1 MFYWLSRQGEVQGDP
16 NASNGWENGMDF
28 TVWDVLI
35 GIISWSIRLLFWPLG
50 FVIKYREFFGTVLPY
65 LILGVIALVVG
76 TWALGMIVLALRGVC
91 RVVRGLFNL
100 CRVVV
105 ETLRPARGAEEAES
119 THTAAEK
126 EPEDPSDP
134 YHILGVRR
142 DVTASELNA
151 RYRQL
156 LRVNHPDKVAHL
168 DPEIRAFATERAR
181 RIIEAYE
188 AASNSPNS

>member
-65 LILGVIALVVG
+65 LFLGVIALIVG
-76 TWALGMIVLALRGVC
+76 TAALGLLGTVLRALFVC
-91 RVVRGLFNL
+91 VRGI
-100 CRVVV
+100 CRFFAAFFDAFRSSRKEEPQED
-105 ETLRPARGAEEAES
+105 ETTNAEPA
-119 THTAAEK
+119 
-126 EPEDPSDP
+126 EDPNDP
-134 YHILGVRR
+134 YHILGISRNATK
-142 DVTASELNA
+142 DELNA

-156 LRVNHPDKVAHL
+156 LRVNHPDKVAQL
-168 DPEIRAFATERAR
+168 DPEIQAFATERSR

-188 AASNSPNS
+188 AVLVPAKS

>member
-1 MFYWLSRQGEVQGDP
+1 
-16 NASNGWENGMDF
+16 MDF
-28 TVWDVLI
+28 AVWDVLI
-35 GIISWSIRLLFWPLG
+35 GIISWSIRLLLWPLG
-50 FVIKYREFFGTVLPY
+50 FVIKYREFFGTGLPY

-76 TWALGMIVLALRGVC
+76 TWALRMIVLALRGVS

-119 THTAAEK
+119 TRTAAEK

-134 YHILGVRR
+134 SHILGVTR

-156 LRVNHPDKVAHL
+156 LRVNHPDKVAQL

-181 RIIEAYE
+181 RIIEAYKSILKT
-188 AASNSPNS
+188 A